1 MSHILGAAPTGG
13 HTRPPPNSADADD
26 ARPLGA
32 SATHWQFLASCHSA
46 GYGRPSAHDARRLA
60 SLGVVHGGPETRHCP
75 GNGCETRVRV
85 PRSLR
90 ARSRTAQWKN
100 EGTLNSWTRLACGVS
115 TVVSKLAPCCWW
127 VASRYDAQ
135 SRETQRSRQLSAEP
149 AGSPQRLNS

>member
-1 MSHILGAAPTGG
+1 MNSMSHILGAAPTGG

-75 GNGCETRVRV
+75 GNGCETR
-85 PRSLR
+85 
-90 ARSRTAQWKN
+90 ARSEKPPGEVPHGPMEKR
-100 EGTLNSWTRLACGVS
+100 GNSKFLD
-115 TVVSKLAPCCWW
+115 APGMW
-127 VASRYDAQ
+127 
-135 SRETQRSRQLSAEP
+135 
-149 AGSPQRLNS
+149 G